1 MSENN
6 VILEEWIEVTQR
18 PTIRQMDQINLVY
31 KKYAREDIWEM
42 ELCVKIAS
50 VLLVDRDKAQE
61 IESILE
67 REIDEETAEKLTKWG
82 EVLLP
87 LITSFAEK
95 AKKK

>member
-1 MSENN
+1 MGENN

-42 ELCVKIAS
+42 EMCVKIAS
-50 VLLVDRDKAQE
+50 VLLVNKDKTQE
-61 IESILE
+61 IESILD
-67 REIDEETAEKLTKWG
+67 REIDEETTEKLTKWA

-87 LITSFAEK
+87 LITTFSEN

>member
-18 PTIRQMDQINLVY
+18 PTFRQMDQINIVY

-42 ELCVKIAS
+42 EMCVKIAS
-50 VLLVDRDKAQE
+50 VLVIDRQKTQE
-61 IESILE
+61 IESILDK
-67 REIDEETAEKLTKWG
+67 EIDEETVSKLTKWA
-82 EVLLP
+82 EILLP
-87 LITSFAEK
+87 LITSFGEN